1 MKKLLAIVVLGLLWI
16 IPASADQRFIPLE
29 LFTGGEIRKDTEIKY
44 TNANLVFGEKKRK
57 KIVGPEDWKN
67 SQSGETIKV
76 YKRTRKSQSGLKTQ
90 LFTVTND
97 GQCIGRV
104 WDSRRGGRVIKNGCK
119 FPLGVWKKGETRSFK
134 GASGGKPRIIE
145 LTILKLG
152 KKQKD
157 KVKFTVKFKGREMQH
172 IQLGKDLM
180 NRIIEDTK
188 DVGKVETHPKFEGR
202 QMIMII
208 QPN

>member
-1 MKKLLAIVVLGLLWI
+1 MKKFFLISFLILLNTSQSIG
-16 IPASADQRFIPLE
+16 SERFIPLE
-29 LFTGGEIRKDTEIKY
+29 LFTGGEIREDKEIKF

-67 SQSGETIKV
+67 PQTGETIKV
-76 YKRTRKSQSGLKTQ
+76 YKRTRKGQSGLKTQ
-90 LFTVTND
+90 LFSVTND

-119 FPLGVWKKGETRSFK
+119 FPLGVWKQGETRSFE
-134 GASGGKPRIIE
+134 GSSGGKPRKIE

-157 KVKFTVKFKGREMQH
+157 KVKFNWKLYDGS
-172 IQLGKDLM
+172 GKLM
-180 NRIIEDTK
+180 DDNDYTFSPGKAMTK
-188 DVGKVETHPKFEGR
+188 LNDKKL
-202 QMIMII
+202 
-208 QPN
+208 

>member
-1 MKKLLAIVVLGLLWI
+1 LKNFFLISFLILLNTSQSIG
-16 IPASADQRFIPLE
+16 SERFIPLE
-29 LFTGGEIRKDTEIKY
+29 LFTGGDIRDDKEIKF

-67 SQSGETIKV
+67 PQTGETIKV
-76 YKRTRKSQSGLKTQ
+76 YKRTRKGQSGLKTQ

-119 FPLGVWKKGETRSFK
+119 FPLGVWKEGETRSFE
-134 GASGGKPRIIE
+134 GSSGGKPRKVE

-157 KVKFTVKFKGREMQH
+157 KVKFNWKLYDGS
-172 IQLGKDLM
+172 GKLM
-180 NRIIEDTK
+180 DDNDYTFSPGKAMTK
-188 DVGKVETHPKFEGR
+188 LNDKKL
-202 QMIMII
+202 
-208 QPN
+208 

>member
-1 MKKLLAIVVLGLLWI
+1 MKKFFLISFLILLNTSQSIG
-16 IPASADQRFIPLE
+16 SERFIPLE
-29 LFTGGEIRKDTEIKY
+29 LFTGGDIREDKEIKF

-67 SQSGETIKV
+67 PQTGETIKV
-76 YKRTRKSQSGLKTQ
+76 YKRTRKGQSGLKTQ

-119 FPLGVWKKGETRSFK
+119 FPLGVWKEGETRSFE
-134 GASGGKPRIIE
+134 GSSGGKPRKIE
-145 LTILKLG
+145 LKILKLG

-157 KVKFTVKFKGREMQH
+157 KVKFNWKLYDGS
-172 IQLGKDLM
+172 GKLM
-180 NRIIEDTK
+180 DDNDYTFSPGKAMTK
-188 DVGKVETHPKFEGR
+188 LNDKKL
-202 QMIMII
+202 
-208 QPN
+208 

>member
-1 MKKLLAIVVLGLLWI
+1 MKKFFLISFLILLNTSQSIG
-16 IPASADQRFIPLE
+16 SERFIPLE
-29 LFTGGEIRKDTEIKY
+29 LFTGGDIREDKEIKF

-67 SQSGETIKV
+67 PQTGETIKV
-76 YKRTRKSQSGLKTQ
+76 YKRTRKGQNGLKTQ

-119 FPLGVWKKGETRSFK
+119 FPLGVWKEGETRSFE
-134 GASGGKPRIIE
+134 GTSGGKPRKIE

-157 KVKFTVKFKGREMQH
+157 KVKFNWKLYDGS
-172 IQLGKDLM
+172 GKLM
-180 NRIIEDTK
+180 DDNDYTFSPGKAMTK
-188 DVGKVETHPKFEGR
+188 LNDKKL
-202 QMIMII
+202 
-208 QPN
+208 

>member
-1 MKKLLAIVVLGLLWI
+1 MKKFFLISFLILLNTSQSIG
-16 IPASADQRFIPLE
+16 SERFIPLE
-29 LFTGGEIRKDTEIKY
+29 LFTGGDIREDKEIKF

-67 SQSGETIKV
+67 PQTGETIKV
-76 YKRTRKSQSGLKTQ
+76 YKRTRKGQNGLKTQ

-119 FPLGVWKKGETRSFK
+119 FPLGVWKEGETRSFE
-134 GASGGKPRIIE
+134 GSSGGKPRKIE

-157 KVKFTVKFKGREMQH
+157 KVKFNWKLYDGS
-172 IQLGKDLM
+172 GKLM
-180 NRIIEDTK
+180 DDNDYTFSPGKAMTK
-188 DVGKVETHPKFEGR
+188 LNDKKL
-202 QMIMII
+202 
-208 QPN
+208 

>member
-1 MKKLLAIVVLGLLWI
+1 MKKFFLISFLILLNTSQSIG
-16 IPASADQRFIPLE
+16 SERFIPLE
-29 LFTGGEIRKDTEIKY
+29 LFTGGDIREDKEIKF

-67 SQSGETIKV
+67 PQTGETIKV
-76 YKRTRKSQSGLKTQ
+76 YKRTRKGQSGIKTQ

-119 FPLGVWKKGETRSFK
+119 FPLGVWKEGETRSFE
-134 GASGGKPRIIE
+134 GSSGGKPRKIE

-157 KVKFTVKFKGREMQH
+157 KVKFNWKLYDGS
-172 IQLGKDLM
+172 GKLM
-180 NRIIEDTK
+180 DDNDYTFSPGKAMTK
-188 DVGKVETHPKFEGR
+188 LNDKKL
-202 QMIMII
+202 
-208 QPN
+208 

>member
-1 MKKLLAIVVLGLLWI
+1 MKKFFLISFLILLNTSQSIG
-16 IPASADQRFIPLE
+16 SERFIPLE
-29 LFTGGEIRKDTEIKY
+29 LFTGGDIREDKEIKF

-67 SQSGETIKV
+67 PQTGETIKV
-76 YKRTRKSQSGLKTQ
+76 YKRTRKGQNGLKTQ

-119 FPLGVWKKGETRSFK
+119 FPLGVWKEGETRSFE
-134 GASGGKPRIIE
+134 GTSGGKPRKVE

-157 KVKFTVKFKGREMQH
+157 KVKFNWKLYDGS
-172 IQLGKDLM
+172 GKLM
-180 NRIIEDTK
+180 DDNDYTFSPGKAMTK
-188 DVGKVETHPKFEGR
+188 LNDKKL
-202 QMIMII
+202 
-208 QPN
+208 